1 MPLSG
6 ELYKYHFLPYHIVL
20 DKVSDNFSCT
30 SWYKVWREAEK
41 YCAVALFTANR
52 IQIDFWLHPFRY
64 WLKFTVNLKIASI
77 EAKKLYTVT
86 PAKSPQGSVHIW
98 KDKQFLCRNLE
109 QNYSHYRLLSANL
122 SKKINRYHLH
132 IILNTVQTCYLVTI
146 YLTQELGEMW
156 GWRYKKC
163 IQSLTKDPAAF
174 LRITRIMWVT
184 IF

>member
-1 MPLSG
+1 MRQL
-6 ELYKYHFLPYHIVL
+6 
-20 DKVSDNFSCT
+20 
-30 SWYKVWREAEK
+30 
-41 YCAVALFTANR
+41 
-52 IQIDFWLHPFRY
+52 
-64 WLKFTVNLKIASI
+64 
-77 EAKKLYTVT
+77 KKLYTLAL
-86 PAKSPQGSVHIW
+86 AKSPQGSVHIW

-109 QNYSHYRLLSANL
+109 QNYSHYWLLSANL

-184 IF
+184 FFRWVGQWDNKMYSNPSPFRASPFTDFNKKLIGKMTHGSTFLCEFSGKFNQCIKIYY